1 MDQNDGYPLTIT
13 SQNLNFITPMMI
25 EISMNEVKW
34 LMRLIIATKNDALAY
49 FSNTQYK
56 TNQTILQPTTNFE
69 FRGR

>member
-1 MDQNDGYPLTIT
+1 MTT
-13 SQNLNFITPMMI
+13 MPMCI
-25 EISMNEVKW
+25 YYLIHTWPDEPHDVAVKW

-69 FRGR
+69 FQGR